1 MDINLETRQ
10 YHSRGYHYHDH
21 IQVLFPLRGAMKIS
35 VDAGSGV
42 IAGGSVAV
50 IPTGCYH
57 DFVPSADCSLLV
69 VDLKLHESDAEQA
82 PVLLTRGSPLVSR
95 MEPWLWRIFR
105 QIGIE
110 VNADGHRA
118 QDAAMLALTGLHLIR
133 PASAPKT
140 KSKASNRIERLAA
153 DLGTGGGKTNI
164 SAMARE
170 AGISQSHFHALFR
183 ATFGSSPRQYD
194 IERRLDVAME
204 CLIATNNTIAE
215 IAYAA
220 GYENVSAF
228 NRIFKRRLGISPGEF
243 RLTGRVD

>member
-1 MDINLETRQ
+1 
-10 YHSRGYHYHDH
+10 
-21 IQVLFPLRGAMKIS
+21 MKIS
-35 VDAGSGV
+35 IDTGSGV

-50 IPTGCYH
+50 IPMGRYH

-69 VDLKLHESDAEQA
+69 VDLKLHESDAERA
-82 PVLLTRGSPLVSR
+82 PALLRRDSPLVSR

-105 QIGIE
+105 QIGAE
-110 VNADGHRA
+110 VDADGHRA
-118 QDAAMLALTGLHLIR
+118 HDAARLALTGLHLIR
-133 PASAPKT
+133 LGSAPRT
-140 KSKASNRIERLAA
+140 KSKASNRIEHLVA
-153 DLGTGGGKTNI
+153 DLGTGGSKTNI
-164 SAMARE
+164 GAMARK

-204 CLIATNNTIAE
+204 RLIATSDTIAE

-243 RLTGRVD
+243 RLTGRVN